1 VTRSKHYAVLTGDII
16 HSSRLTPTQLEAVRS
31 SLIGSVDKVR
41 RWKRGLVK
49 GKPEFFRGD
58 AWQLLLADPAMAL
71 RVGVFLRASLLA
83 RGLADSRVAIGL
95 GEVEE
100 ISHERVSLSTG
111 QAFVISG
118 KALDRMTRYSNMTIE
133 IPKTVGPFS
142 AWLPVAGHLCDSLI
156 GQWTT
161 RQAELVRAAV
171 NPKEPGSEKIGQSL
185 KPAVSMQAV
194 AKGLSGANWYVI
206 KEAVHLFEETSWGDL
221 LSLDSSD
228 NQKRLSPARQPKT
241 VV

>member
-1 VTRSKHYAVLTGDII
+1 MTRSKHYAVLTGDII

-185 KPAVSMQAV
+185 KPAVSKQAV

>member
-1 VTRSKHYAVLTGDII
+1 MTQFKYYAVLTGDVIK
-16 HSSRLTPTQLEAVRS
+16 SSRLPPAQLESVRS
-31 SLIGSVDKVR
+31 SLISAVDTAR
-41 RWKRGLVK
+41 GWKRGLVR

-58 AWQLLLADPAMAL
+58 AWQLLLTDTAMAL
-71 RVGVFLRASLLA
+71 RVGVFLRASLLS

-111 QAFVISG
+111 QAFVLSG
-118 KALDRMTRYSNMTIE
+118 KALDRMTLYSNMTIE
-133 IPKTVGPFS
+133 VPKSVGPLS
-142 AWLPVAGHLCDSLI
+142 GWLSVASHLCDSLV

-171 NPKEPGSEKIGQSL
+171 NPKEPDSGKIGQSL
-185 KPAVSMQAV
+185 KPAVSKQAV

-206 KEAVHLFEETSWGDL
+206 REAIRVFEETSWDAL
-221 LSLDSSD
+221 LSPAVPD
-228 NQKRLSPARQPKT
+228 NQKRLSPTRQPKK